1 VTSPH
6 QFSSTGSPDRL
17 DIKLR
22 QNQLMIVKVW
32 DVAEYVRTPTNK
44 DGMVRIAGRDP
55 FPNRAVRA
63 MVVDITGNNGAGV
76 LYPETWFQ
84 AASMMKPMGKWK
96 GQLKLVSWV
105 QAQEPKDA
113 YGNPAQTNP
122 YSINDHSGDP
132 AAIATAQ
139 AWLAAHPEF
148 DTVAPPEPYDGKPP
162 APEVP
167 QTQQD
172 PWAQG
177 PQQPYYGQQPGYG
190 QPPQQWQPPVP
201 PQQPPSQWNTA
212 APPPEYYTQQ
222 PQWAQQQQQQPYQQG
237 PQVPVNPQYPQGP
250 QVRMGVQ
257 MPPQQPQGP
266 YGGPPAQQG
275 PPQQQWQQ
283 QPQQQA
289 PQGAPGSFF
298 DAAQGQPTP
307 NTPQWQGGFNQQTDT
322 PPF

>member
-1 VTSPH
+1 MTSPH

-148 DTVAPPEPYDGKPP
+148 DTVNPPEPYDGKPP

-172 PWAQG
+172 PWGHA
-177 PQQPYYGQQPGYG
+177 PQQPFYGQQQPGG
-190 QPPQQWQPPVP
+190 WNQQPPQQWQPPVP
-201 PQQPPSQWNTA
+201 PAQPPAAWNTA
-212 APPPEYYTQQ
+212 TPPPEYYQQ
-222 PQWAQQQQQQPYQQG
+222 TPQWVQQQQQHPHPQQPGYSG
-237 PQVPVNPQYPQGP
+237 PPQVQGYP
-250 QVRMGVQ
+250 MVQ
-257 MPPQQPQGP
+257 PPQQPQGS
-266 YGGPPAQQG
+266 YGQPPVPQG
-275 PPQQQWQQ
+275 HPQQQ
-283 QPQQQA
+283 PSQQA
-289 PQGAPGSFF
+289 PQGTPGSFF
-298 DAAQGQPTP
+298 EAAQGQQGPP
-307 NTPQWQGGFNQQTDT
+307 VPQWQGGFNQQSSD
-322 PPF
+322 PPL

>member
-1 VTSPH
+1 MTSPH

-122 YSINDHSGDP
+122 YSIMDHSGDP

-148 DTVAPPEPYDGKPP
+148 DQVAPPEPYDGKPP
-162 APEVP
+162 APDVP
-167 QTQQD
+167 TQSGYM
-172 PWAQG
+172 PAAQ
-177 PQQPYYGQQPGYG
+177 YQQPGWNQ

-201 PQQPPSQWNTA
+201 PQQPPASWNTA
-212 APPPEYYTQQ
+212 TPPQEYYQQ
-222 PQWAQQQQQQPYQQG
+222 TPQWVQQQQAPPQQQG
-237 PQVPVNPQYPQGP
+237 YSPPPQVQSYPMIPPQ
-250 QVRMGVQ
+250 
-257 MPPQQPQGP
+257 QQPQGP
-266 YGGPPAQQG
+266 YGQPPAQQG
-275 PPQQQWQQ
+275 PPQQQH
-283 QPQQQA
+283 PQQA

-298 DAAQGQPTP
+298 DASQGQQGPP
-307 NTPQWQGGFNQQTDT
+307 VPQWQGGFNPQTDQ

>member
-1 VTSPH
+1 MTSPH

-17 DIKLR
+17 DIKIR

-44 DGMVRIAGRDP
+44 DGMVRISGRDP

-96 GQLKLVSWV
+96 NQLKLVSWV

-162 APEVP
+162 APEAP
-167 QTQQD
+167 QAQQD
-172 PWAQG
+172 PWAAG
-177 PQQPYYGQQPGYG
+177 PYGQQQPQYGGQQQPGWNQ
-190 QPPQQWQPPVP
+190 QPQQQWQPPVP
-201 PQQPPSQWNTA
+201 PQQPPAQWNTA
-212 APPPEYYTQQ
+212 APPPEYYQQ
-222 PQWAQQQQQQPYQQG
+222 TPQWVQQQQA
-237 PQVPVNPQYPQGP
+237 PQAKGY
-250 QVRMGVQ
+250 
-257 MPPQQPQGP
+257 PQQPQVP
-266 YGGPPAQQG
+266 YGQPSTQQG

-283 QPQQQA
+283 PPAQQA

-298 DAAQGQPTP
+298 DASQGQQGPQA
-307 NTPQWQGGFNQQTDT
+307 PQWQGGFNQQSDT